1 MRFPL
6 LPLVL
11 GILAACHDATA
22 IERPNVLFVCLD
34 TVRADH
40 LGFYGY
46 ARHPSSPALDALA
59 ARSIVF
65 DDARSTASWTKPSV
79 PSFFTSAYPLQHGVY
94 EGSAR
99 ALAGTVS
106 DVLPDAAE
114 TVAER
119 FASAGYATVA
129 FVENAQLRRGLGFEQ
144 GFGDAYHDRAG
155 SAREIR
161 WQFTD
166 WLDERGPEARP
177 FFAYLHFLDA
187 HWPYDIPD
195 EYAAKF
201 TAGTSIDVFRGED
214 SRALRDA
221 LNDGS
226 KRLDPS
232 EEAGLEAL
240 YAGAIRSI
248 DDELAKL
255 FAGLERRG
263 LAANTIVCVVADHGE
278 EFLEH
283 GRVGH
288 GHGVWD
294 NLLKVPFLLH
304 VPSRAPARVATPVS
318 LVDVVPTLCAAA
330 DVACSGAV
338 EGVDRLTDVSAR
350 PIFSEH
356 KEPGAY
362 VQAYVRGDRKLLRR
376 FVAPPSTA
384 RGSLFDA
391 LKPGTRWEAECDADE
406 GGDWEAVELALRD
419 DPADEPVEI
428 KGAVAN
434 LDKSGFEL
442 AGVRI
447 ELASDCEFYGE
458 MAEANARG
466 AMLIDGLG
474 VKARGRFVDGEF
486 RADKVKLY
494 AAAQKVK
501 PEVRATITKV
511 EARGDT
517 FYAWFGDLRVAFG
530 PATEWKDDA
539 SKDMAREDVRR
550 AVELGAAGAREAGF
564 TVEERLF
571 DLARDPAE
579 RAPLDA
585 AAAADEVA
593 RLSAEADAFVRALA
607 ARGSLAASQRTL
619 DAAEVQDLRAIGYV
633 K

>member
-1 MRFPL
+1 MRML
-6 LPLVL
+6 LCLVL
-11 GILAACHDATA
+11 ASVSACHDATA
-22 IERPNVLFVCLD
+22 VERPNVLFVCLD
-34 TVRADH
+34 TVRADR

-46 ARHPSSPALDALA
+46 ERHPNSPALDALA

-65 DDARSTASWTKPSV
+65 EDARSTASWTKPSV
-79 PSFFTSAYPLQHGVY
+79 PSFFTSSYPLQHGVY

-106 DVLPDAAE
+106 DVLPDAAD

-119 FASAGYATVA
+119 FANAGYATVA

-161 WQFTD
+161 WQFSD
-166 WLDERGPEARP
+166 WLDERGEDGRP

-226 KRLDPS
+226 KQLSPA
-232 EEAGLEAL
+232 EQAGLEAL
-240 YAGAIRSI
+240 YGGAIRSI

-263 LAANTIVCVVADHGE
+263 LARNTIVCVVADHGE

-288 GHGVWD
+288 GHGVWE
-294 NLLKVPFLLH
+294 NLLRVPFLLH
-304 VPSRAPARVATPVS
+304 VPGRAPERVATPVS

-330 DVACSGAV
+330 DVACTGSV
-338 EGVDRLTDVSAR
+338 EGVDRLAERAAR
-350 PIFSEH
+350 PGFAEH

-362 VQAYVRGDRKLLRR
+362 VQAYVRGDRKLVRR

-391 LKPGTRWEAECDADE
+391 LRPGTRWEAECDADE
-406 GGDWEAVELALRD
+406 DGDWEAVELALRD
-419 DPADEPVEI
+419 DPADDPIEI
-428 KGAVAN
+428 KGAVAH
-434 LDKSGFEL
+434 LDPTGFEL
-442 AGVRI
+442 SGLRI
-447 ELASDCEFYGE
+447 ELAPDCEFYGE

-466 AMLIDGLG
+466 AMLVEGLG
-474 VKARGRFVDGEF
+474 VKARGRFVGGEF
-486 RADKVKLY
+486 HAEKVKLY
-494 AAAQKVK
+494 AAAQDVT

-517 FYAWFGDLRVAFG
+517 FYAWFGELRVEFG
-530 PATEWKDDA
+530 PETEWKDDA

-550 AVELGAAGAREAGF
+550 AVELGAAAAREAGF
-564 TVEERLF
+564 VVEERLY
-571 DLARDPAE
+571 DLARDPDE
-579 RAPLDA
+579 RSPLALDSV
-585 AAAADEVA
+585 ADELA
-593 RLSAEADAFVRALA
+593 RLSTEADAFVRELA
-607 ARGSLAASQRTL
+607 ARGNLAGARRTL
-619 DAAEVQDLRAIGYV
+619 DESEVQDLRAIGYV